1 MEKQV
6 TLSYAEHNQLLDK
19 IKELKK
25 YIQDSEVNGKI
36 KVRKILLYRETYY
49 LDWGRQREHIV
60 HENPLMEYDKIKAEE
75 NGVIKR
81 VTKQLIEAHTEKVEL
96 QEKLEEANSKLEEAN
111 GKIPWYR
118 KKLEEAN
125 GKIPWYRKK

>member
-6 TLSYAEHNQLLDK
+6 TLSYTEHHQLLDK

-36 KVRKILLYRETYY
+36 KVRKILFYRETLYVDY
-49 LDWGRQREHIV
+49 GGRKGYVNKE
-60 HENPLMEYDKIKAEE
+60 PLMEYDQIKAEE
-75 NGVIKR
+75 NEVIKR
-81 VTKQLIEAHTEKVEL
+81 VTKQLLEAHTEKAEL

-111 GKIPWYR
+111 SKIPWYR
-118 KKLEEAN
+118 KK
-125 GKIPWYRKK
+125 